1 MAPQA
6 NGHAYFPFIDGL
18 RAIAVL
24 SVVLYHLDNA
34 WLPGGFAG
42 VDIFFVISGFVVTA
56 SVANRQREGL
66 PAFAGYF
73 LARRLQRIAPALIV
87 CLLVTAFVDAVLVP
101 DAWLSHRN
109 QVTGRFAFF
118 GFSNVVMARASNDYF
133 SPIAELNPYTHT
145 WSLGVEEQFY
155 LIFPLLFFL
164 WARGGRWRTGIVGVT
179 ATAVLASLAYG
190 GWLGSRDATQAF
202 YVLGTRFW
210 EIGVGVLLF
219 QLQVLFSRPDGAT
232 HALPVAPRG
241 WITGASFVA
250 LGLTALG
257 LLVSHPAS
265 FPVPGAWMVVVG
277 TLGLLAFLKAG
288 PQDNPLSVVLSSR
301 PLVTIGRLSYSLYLW
316 HWPVFVLFRWTVGLE
331 ALWLRC
337 TAVLLAFGLAALSYR
352 FVETPVRRSTRLRAW
367 PRIAVVALG
376 LACVFSGLWVMKRIT
391 HAQPRLSVSTVT
403 RNAKDWY
410 PDSARVTK
418 APTACAVTSDVTAL
432 ATGFRQTFARE
443 ACSNARRGPDVFAV
457 GDSHAM
463 ALSEMLAGY
472 TRDTGATVM
481 LYNNEGCPFLSL
493 QAWRDNSAQCSAS
506 SQRVLDDVIARI
518 KAGDVV
524 FLPSLRM
531 PRFVDQWA
539 KMPAGSV
546 DDLISGTGAADKLAG
561 SVLVGEAVLK
571 RITMA
576 GARVVVT
583 APNLLLKAPLFRCA
597 DVYEATNPICSDG
610 TDVDRAAF
618 EQLRA
623 PMLEAVT
630 RLTRSVP
637 NASVWDPF
645 PVLCPAGP
653 VCHAYRDG
661 HPLFF
666 DGDHLSGYANRLLLP
681 SFERALML
689 PQAGADSLSTG
700 VSQRGD

>member
-1 MAPQA
+1 MERTDPRSS
-6 NGHAYFPFIDGL
+6 GHAYLPFIDGL

-24 SVVLYHLDNA
+24 AVVIYHLDST

-56 SVANRQREGL
+56 SVANRRREGL
-66 PAFAGYF
+66 PAFACYF

-87 CLLVTAFVDAVLVP
+87 CLLATAFVDAVLVP

-133 SPIAELNPYTHT
+133 SPVAELNPYTHT

-164 WARGGRWRTGIVGVT
+164 WARGGRWRTAIVVIT
-179 ATAVLASLAYG
+179 STAVLASLAYG
-190 GWLGSRDATQAF
+190 AWMGPRDATQAF

-219 QLQVLFSRPDGAT
+219 QLQVLFARPAGVTEASQ
-232 HALPVAPRG
+232 G
-241 WITGASFVA
+241 WLTGASFVA
-250 LGLTALG
+250 LGLTAVG
-257 LLVSHPAS
+257 LLISNPAS
-265 FPVPGAWMVVVG
+265 FPVPGAWMVVIG

-288 PQDNPLSVVLSSR
+288 PQDNLLNLALSSM
-301 PLVTIGRLSYSLYLW
+301 PLVAIGRLSYSLYLW

-331 ALWLRC
+331 SFWFRC
-337 TAVLLAFGLAALSYR
+337 TAVLLAFGLAVLSYR
-352 FVETPVRRSTRLRAW
+352 FIETPMRRSARLRAW

-418 APTACAVTSDVTAL
+418 APTACAVTSEVTSL
-432 ATGFRQTFARE
+432 GTGFRQTFVRKP
-443 ACSNARRGPDVFAV
+443 CSDDRHGPDVYVV

-463 ALSEMLAGY
+463 ALGEMLAGY

-481 LYNNEGCPFLSL
+481 LYNNQGCPFLSL
-493 QAWRDNSAQCSAS
+493 QAWRDDFGQCPAS
-506 SQRVLDDVIARI
+506 SQRVLDDMLARI
-518 KAGDVV
+518 KPGDVV

-546 DDLISGTGAADKLAG
+546 DELITGKGAAEGLAR
-561 SVLVGEAVLK
+561 SVAAAETVLK
-571 RITMA
+571 RITA
-576 GARVVVT
+576 TDARVVVT

-597 DVYEATNPICSDG
+597 DAYEATNPVCSDG
-610 TDVDRAAF
+610 TDMDRAAF
-618 EQLRA
+618 EKLRA
-623 PMLEAVT
+623 PMLDAVGA
-630 RLTRSVP
+630 LARSVP
-637 NASVWDPF
+637 HGAVWDPF
-645 PVLCPAGP
+645 PVLCPDGP
-653 VCHAYRDG
+653 VCHGYRDS

-666 DGDHLSGYANRLLLP
+666 DGDHLSGFANRLLLP
-681 SFERALML
+681 SFKRAVLL
-689 PQAGADSLSTG
+689 PPTDRSLRT
-700 VSQRGD
+700 D